1 MRKVDGLLLEC
12 MGCRKMLPRGRFYKL
27 GKLGKLGERWR
38 GRCKECEKPGKS
50 ARNSL
55 RRERAKGRGTYS
67 AAEVR
72 RLIAMQHHLCK
83 LCNRHLGITGY
94 HVDHVVSLARGGSN
108 TLGNLQILCPK
119 CNLSKGAR

>member
-1 MRKVDGLLLEC
+1 

-27 GKLGKLGERWR
+27 GKLGKLESAGQLR

-55 RRERAKGRGTYS
+55 RRERARNRGTYS

-72 RLIAMQHHLCK
+72 SLIAMQHHLCK

-94 HVDHVVSLARGGSN
+94 HVDHVVSLARGGMNVRS
-108 TLGNLQILCPK
+108 NLQILCPA
-119 CNLSKGAR
+119 CNLRKGAR

>member
-1 MRKVDGLLLEC
+1 

-27 GKLGKLGERWR
+27 GKLGKLESGEQLR

-55 RRERAKGRGTYS
+55 RRERTKGRGTYS

-72 RLIAMQHHLCK
+72 GLIVMQHHLCK

-94 HVDHVVSLARGGSN
+94 HVDHVVSLARGGMNVRS
-108 TLGNLQILCPK
+108 NLQILCPA
-119 CNLSKGAR
+119 CNLRKGSR